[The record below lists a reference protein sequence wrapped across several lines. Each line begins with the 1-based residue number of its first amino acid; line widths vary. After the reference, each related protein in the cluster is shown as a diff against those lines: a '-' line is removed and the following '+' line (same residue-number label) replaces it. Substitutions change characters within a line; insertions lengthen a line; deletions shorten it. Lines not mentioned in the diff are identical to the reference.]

1 MVLRSEAWDQYQ
13 VYVATSD
20 TLTGDQRTKTTFAE
34 VIWGIIGSDSLCASR
49 IARFSP
55 KLARSRWADKRVRRM
70 ATGESTGR
78 SRLDADSLTAV
89 LREEAIARLRGEADL
104 MLVLDG
110 MELRRAG
117 ATAQAGLMRVK
128 GLDGKVVT
136 GYRSVNVLGL
146 GAGERR
152 GLLYHHLFSSQQPDF

>member
-1 MVLRSEAWDQYQ
+1 M
-13 VYVATSD
+13 YVATFD
-20 TLTGDQRTKTTFAE
+20 TLMGDQRTKTTFAE
-34 VIWGIIGSDSLCASR
+34 VIQGIIGSDSLCASQ

-55 KLARSRWADKRVRRM
+55 RLASSQWADKRVRRM

-78 SRLDADSLTAV
+78 SRSDADSLMAA

-104 MLVLDG
+104 TLVLDG

-128 GLDGKVVT
+128 V
-136 GYRSVNVLGL
+136 
-146 GAGERR
+146 
-152 GLLYHHLFSSQQPDF
+152 